1 MLPILATIG
10 AGLAKVGAGVATGA
24 KTLSGG
30 LAKMGTGAKTLG
42 SAIGNSKM
50 GQVFKTGVDN
60 TKTILSNA
68 QDRYN
73 NLSDDQKKFM
83 NELLTSNN
91 TSTSDNSYQPTLIN
105 ADYSPYIGYSPI
117 TQQYLNG
124 RY

>member
-24 KTLSGG
+24 KALGGG

-42 SAIGNSKM
+42 STIGNSKM
-50 GQVFKTGVDN
+50 GQVLKTGVEN
-60 TKTILSNA
+60 TKTVLNNA

-73 NLSDDQKKFM
+73 NLNDNQKNFIS
-83 NELLTSNN
+83 NLLTTNNQSNFIPDASN
-91 TSTSDNSYQPTLIN
+91 V
-105 ADYSPYIGYSPI
+105 DYSAYVGYSPLV
-117 TQQYLNG
+117 QQYLNG